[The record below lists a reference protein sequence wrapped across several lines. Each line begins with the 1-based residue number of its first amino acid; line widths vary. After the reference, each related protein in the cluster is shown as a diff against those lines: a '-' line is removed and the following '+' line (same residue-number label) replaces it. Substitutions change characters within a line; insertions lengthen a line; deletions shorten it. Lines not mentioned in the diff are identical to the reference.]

1 MRNSRFVKIITVI
14 LAVVLLA
21 SLAFAVSALANGEGE
36 SGEPARVTVVSKNAS
51 YESKT
56 HLVFA
61 LKCDDLG
68 ANEEIVLLFWNTD
81 PAAAG
86 KSAEE
91 LYQSAAYRKTAY
103 EKNASVLG
111 VDGCELISSNG
122 IAACNINSDIY
133 VLPIIRAVDDSGET
147 PVYTYTKGADLFT
160 YSVKAYAEERL
171 TDTDNTDAQNRLYN
185 NLIEYG
191 NAAEKLFSA
200 N

>member
-111 VDGCELISSNG
+111 VDGCELIFSNG